1 MGKRSARRRADDAE
15 PSFVLTSGQLKWAL
29 GVLAALFG
37 VYLAW
42 TQIWDRFETH
52 WRLET
57 IQSARDKQ
65 IDSEIK
71 ATKDKAEADTKQLA
85 RRAEVGRAWLFYSLG
100 DFRADNSQQWAQV
113 CPALKQPPEVCAKWA
128 ADAQQ
133 YRQEAADAK
142 RAATESGKGAP

>member
-1 MGKRSARRRADDAE
+1 MAKRSAKRRDNNAE
-15 PSFVLTSGQLKWAL
+15 PSFMFTSGQLKWAL
-29 GVLAALFG
+29 GVLAGLFG
-37 VYLAW
+37 LYLAW
-42 TQIWDRFETH
+42 TQIWDRFEAH

-57 IQSARDKQ
+57 IQTVRDKQ

-71 ATKDKAEADTKQLA
+71 ATKDKAESDTKALA

-100 DFRADNSQQWAQV
+100 DFRANNSQQWAQV
-113 CPALKQPPEVCAKWA
+113 CPALKQPREVCEKWA

-142 RAATESGKGAP
+142 RQATESGKGAP